1 MSVLVLVEVEG
12 GAPKKSSLEAL
23 TYAHKVASNTGGSVT
38 ALVLGSNLNNNGAS
52 LGNYG
57 VSKVL
62 QVSDSRLNTIQL
74 GAYATAVVEA
84 AKSINATWI
93 ILSRSAAVDAIA
105 GRIGA
110 RLNAA
115 TVTNVTE
122 LPSFGGETT
131 VKRGVFTGKAYA
143 TVALKGATKLLT
155 ITKNAA
161 GISEVGGSASVE
173 AFSPN
178 FSESD
183 FSIKTTGVTKAEGDI
198 LLTDAD
204 VVVSGGRGLKGPE
217 NWNLV
222 LDLAK
227 NLKAGTACSKPVSD
241 LDWRPHHEHVGQ
253 TGVKVAPNLYIA
265 IGISGAIQHIAG
277 ISSSRCIVAIN
288 SDPEAPI
295 FKAADY
301 GIIGNAF
308 EIVPKLIASSQG
320 LR

>member
-1 MSVLVLVEVEG
+1 MSVLVLVEIEG

-23 TYAHKVASNTGGSVT
+23 TYGNKVAQKTGGSLT
-38 ALVLGSNLNNNGAS
+38 ALVLGTGLTDLAALGKYGAA
-52 LGNYG
+52 
-57 VSKVL
+57 KVINIA
-62 QVSDSRLNTIQL
+62 DARLNTIQL
-74 GAYATAVVEA
+74 GAYVTAVVET
-84 AKSINATWI
+84 AKSIGAAWV
-93 ILSRSAAVDAIA
+93 ILSRSAVADAIT

-110 RLNAA
+110 RLGAA

-122 LPSFGGETT
+122 LPQFGAETT

-143 TVALKGATKLLT
+143 NVVLKGTVKVLT
-155 ITKNAA
+155 ITKNSA
-161 GISEVGGSASVE
+161 GIEETGGSAEVS
-173 AFSPN
+173 AFSPA
-178 FSESD
+178 FTDAD
-183 FSIKTTGVTKAEGDI
+183 FAIKSTGVTKAEGDI

-204 VVVSGGRGLKGPE
+204 IVVSGGRGLKGPE

-301 GIIGNAF
+301 GIVGNAF
-308 EIVPKLIASSQG
+308 EIVPKLIESSKG